1 MGTTNAG
8 AHADGLRPPGVRGFT
23 HVSLSVR
30 DLERSRRFYHEV
42 LGLPILADRMEGT
55 AFDGREVMVVV
66 GRMAL
71 CLQEHRA
78 NDASPFDPTRAGLD
92 HLAFAVASTDDLHA
106 WAAHL
111 DRAGVAHSGV
121 KRLTR
126 FGWFIEPH
134 DPDGIQLEL
143 HCAVMS

>member
-78 NDASPFDPTRAGLD
+78 TTRAPSIRRGPGSTTWPSPSPRPTTCTPGLPT
-92 HLAFAVASTDDLHA
+92 ST
-106 WAAHL
+106 
-111 DRAGVAHSGV
+111 
-121 KRLTR
+121 
-126 FGWFIEPH
+126 
-134 DPDGIQLEL
+134 EL
-143 HCAVMS
+143 VWPTPA